1 MAPRLASKA
10 AKQRSS
16 AAGSTFNP
24 RALSP
29 TSAAK
34 ASKERT
40 VGRSS
45 NLSPGLGNQAALRRL
60 SKQDAG
66 PETGPDTGRDT
77 GPDTGTKTNSDKPV
91 LRRDPAN
98 GKGAD
103 TNVAT
108 SQNSSLPLP
117 PQCANANSS
126 SAACQPPV
134 DYATLAWPQLLP
146 GTHGINGAQ
155 IAKIDLHTPGNDFRK
170 WGTGADPTL
179 NYSAPA
185 KIKTDPASAEPQG
198 GMSGTTPEAVES
210 TAQNTAFQ
218 AAQDKAVAAI
228 IDARSK
234 IPVHSMPR
242 SQNNNA
248 GYDYNPTKDPAAADY
263 LKWESTALPAGVK
276 ATDWNWQVFKK
287 IQGLEGQEGRFT
299 TFDKTLSVG
308 PGYSTSGGQTQQ
320 VLGKTFKILPEVAKI
335 AFDAGLTVDLG
346 GAMAVVDPQKRWIL
360 NGQDAAAYLQT
371 DTSLLSLLVNVS
383 QGTQPVDPAQ
393 AAPSGATAGTTAPAA
408 GTAAPDEQSKQR
420 QGLLEAEW
428 AEFVGVTLNG
438 LTGMVKGWP
447 IDSAVLAVH
456 AKHGQ
461 PGNFPYGFWDSH
473 SDPSLAAMV
482 QAISDKVGA
491 SASFI
496 ASGIYAKFLPKAK
509 PPDPKP
515 SDG

>member
-1 MAPRLASKA
+1 MLAPRLNPRLASKLA
-10 AKQRSS
+10 PK
-16 AAGSTFNP
+16 
-24 RALSP
+24 
-29 TSAAK
+29 AAK
-34 ASKERT
+34 ASRERM

-45 NLSPGLGNQAALRRL
+45 SLPPSLGNQAALRRL
-60 SKQDAG
+60 SKQDASLG
-66 PETGPDTGRDT
+66 SDSINDASPEAQSPE
-77 GPDTGTKTNSDKPV
+77 PVALSAAQDKSI
-91 LRRDPAN
+91 LRRDPVN
-98 GKGAD
+98 GAGAD
-103 TNVAT
+103 TSTAT
-108 SQNSSLPLP
+108 SQNSSMALP
-117 PQCANANSS
+117 PQCANANFS

-146 GTHGINGAQ
+146 GAHGINGAQ
-155 IAKIDLHTPGNDFRK
+155 IAKIDLHTPDNDFNKR
-170 WGTGADPTL
+170 GTGDDPTL
-179 NYSAPA
+179 NYAVPA
-185 KIKTDPASAEPQG
+185 KIKIDPASAEPQG
-198 GMSGTTPEAVES
+198 GMSGTTPEAAEA

-218 AAQDKAVAAI
+218 TAQDKAVAQI
-228 IDARSK
+228 IAARAK
-234 IPVHSMPR
+234 IPVRAMPR
-242 SQNNNA
+242 SVNNNA
-248 GYDYNPTKDPAAADY
+248 GYDYNPDKDPAAADY
-263 LKWESTALPAGVK
+263 RLWEQSALPAGVK

-320 VLGKTFKILPEVAKI
+320 VLGKTFKILPEVAKV
-335 AFDAGLTVDLG
+335 AFDAGLTVDPG

-383 QGTQPVDPAQ
+383 QGTQPVGPAQ
-393 AAPSGATAGTTAPAA
+393 AAPSGAATGTTAGTTTGA
-408 GTAAPDEQSKQR
+408 TTPDEQSKQR

-438 LTGMVKGWP
+438 LTGLVKGWP

-473 SDPSLAAMV
+473 SDPSLGAMV

-491 SASFI
+491 SAKFI
-496 ASGIYAKFLPKAK
+496 ASGKYAAFLPKAK